1 MFNMI
6 ILYKTICLIVMVF
19 YKNIGGRIMVK
30 LKKVVSLLCTM
41 VLLCSMFSFHT
52 FAAEEV
58 TEAEEI
64 IETTENE
71 GVNTLQPLD
80 EVKFEELEPQEFKD
94 LEDIDPN
101 SLEEKIDASNVNLMS
116 RDAWRITQPV
126 YVGDSTLDESVDL
139 YLVTLSSKQISF
151 LKLQSENSNLMAE
164 VCYVENGE
172 IVGST
177 GWIINANQDY
187 SCINVPA
194 GEYVILIGSSSGT
207 ERGDYTLM
215 WNCSNPGNPK
225 SIIDMTSDLSRIILF
240 YDLNT
245 IICNGT
251 NILDKLVWE
260 EHETW
265 YGTYGYSARDMK
277 ITAMKGDNGEPAAR
291 GVYVGSFSSS
301 APYSTSK
308 ALLVNVNHGVWT
320 YANSYYQNIGGDVK
334 HIINYFDVSGK
345 KTPRTF
351 GEDLSD
357 FDYGPN
363 YIVIDLNT
371 FEVCEFLSPFN
382 YHYTKDGGRTFTLNN
397 VQQVN

>member
-1 MFNMI
+1 
-6 ILYKTICLIVMVF
+6 
-19 YKNIGGRIMVK
+19 MVK
-30 LKKVVSLLCTM
+30 LKKFVSLLCTM
-41 VLLCSMFSFHT
+41 VLLCSVFSFHT
-52 FAAEEV
+52 FAA
-58 TEAEEI
+58 TEEI

-71 GVNTLQPLD
+71 GVNTLQPLE
-80 EVKFEELEPQEFKD
+80 EVALHKVDSEEFEIVNLEDNVNVETFEEE
-94 LEDIDPN
+94 IDT
-101 SLEEKIDASNVNLMS
+101 SSINLMS
-116 RDAWRITQPV
+116 RDAWRITQPI
-126 YVGDSTLDESVDL
+126 YVGNGTLDESVDF
-139 YLVTLSSKQISF
+139 YIVNVSKTSFPF
-151 LKLQSENSNLMAE
+151 LKLNSDNDNLMAAFYKLDPDGTIGKNAKWG
-164 VCYVENGE
+164 VFANKGYTFWDLNRKGE
-172 IVGST
+172 DALET
-177 GWIINANQDY
+177 GQ
-187 SCINVPA
+187 
-194 GEYVILIGSSSGT
+194 YVIAIGSSTGN

-215 WNCSNPGNPK
+215 WNCSNEISVNGESPK
-225 SIIDMTSDLSRIILF
+225 TLIDVTSDLSRIILF

-251 NILDKLVWE
+251 NILNKLVWE

-308 ALLVNVNHGVWT
+308 ALLVDVNHGVWT

-334 HIINYFDVSGK
+334 HIIDYFDVSGQ

-351 GEDLSD
+351 GEGPVD
-357 FDYGPN
+357 FDYGRN

-382 YHYTKDGGRTFTLNN
+382 YHYTQNGGRTFTLSNL
-397 VQQVN
+397 QQAG